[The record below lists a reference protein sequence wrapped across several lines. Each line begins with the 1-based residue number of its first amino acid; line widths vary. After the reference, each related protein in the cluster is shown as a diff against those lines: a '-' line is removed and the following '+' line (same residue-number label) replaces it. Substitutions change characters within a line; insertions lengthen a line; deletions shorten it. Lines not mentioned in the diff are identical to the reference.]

1 MNRLRVGGNN
11 VLPGLITAALGA
23 CGCTLIG
30 FGIGAAIDK
39 SHKRPDIVEGWRITR
54 IEKGTRV
61 NVFLRDGR
69 QVQGIFNGLSFD
81 GKEYAQRYEER
92 QKQADGGALPPLG
105 DTITVS
111 RPNGKTTA
119 GRLEGFELASITVR
133 PEGSSPALDVP
144 FERLSAVS
152 LAGHEPLSGA
162 QLQTLSGQGALPLRS
177 RMAVGDDLIPVEHV
191 SRIEVPHRGHAKAI
205 GALLGLAVDGLIIA
219 ALIDYYSHPLFNTSC
234 PYVASF
240 DGQRYAPEGEVF
252 AGAMFRASPRS
263 DRLVLEHLAESHG
276 EYRLRLTNE
285 LQETQYVDEVKLIV
299 VDGPE
304 DARVVPGPGG
314 RLHGLRSRVAPV
326 EATDL
331 RGSNVLP
338 LVASRD
344 GEAWVSSP
352 FGRDPESP
360 EDRRDGLVVEF
371 PRPPGASSVSL
382 TFAAE
387 TTPWASTLLRR
398 VLALQGTHLTA
409 WTERMNA
416 DRAARSRFQEALR
429 REGQLILSVWTG
441 VSWRAVGIV
450 TSHQSV
456 DLDLGGIPGERLRVR
471 LDSSAG
477 LWSVDSIEAAF
488 GADAPA
494 DALELSP
501 LSAKT
506 REGKDVLALVA
517 MRDGR
522 HHLMKPIVGAVDI
535 AFAAPARNAGRR
547 RTLILK
553 AAGYYNIE
561 IPSGQERQEALF
573 ERLVSEPGAFG
584 QYSLQ
589 LLHAGV
595 HRWANWNDLEIR

>member
-1 MNRLRVGGNN
+1 MNRHRVGGNN
-11 VLPGLITAALGA
+11 VLPLLITAALGA

-30 FGIGAAIDK
+30 FGVGAAIDK
-39 SHKRPDIVEGWRITR
+39 SHKKPDVVEGFRITR

-61 NVFLRDGR
+61 KVYLRDGR

-92 QKQADGGALPPLG
+92 QKQAKSALPPLG

-111 RPNGKTTA
+111 RSKGKTTA
-119 GRLEGFELASITVR
+119 GRLAGFEPASIALR
-133 PEGSSPALDVP
+133 PEGGSPPLDVP
-144 FERLSAVS
+144 FEKLSAVS
-152 LAGHEPLSGA
+152 FAGHEPLSGA
-162 QLQTLSGQGALPLRS
+162 QLQTLSGQGTLPLRS
-177 RMAVGDDLIPVEHV
+177 RMAVGDELIPVEHV
-191 SRIEVPHRGHAKAI
+191 SRVEVPHHGNAKAI
-205 GALLGLAVDGLIIA
+205 CALFGLVVDGLIIA
-219 ALIDYYSHPLFNTSC
+219 ALIDFNSHPLVNTSC

-240 DGQRYAPEGEVF
+240 DGQRYTPEGEVF

-276 EYRLRLTNE
+276 RYRLQLTNE

-304 DARVVPGPGG
+304 DARVVPGPEG

-360 EDRRDGLVVEF
+360 EDRRDGLVLEF
-371 PRPPGASSVSL
+371 PRPPDASSVSL

-398 VLALQGTHLTA
+398 VLALQGTHLSA

-416 DRAARSRFQEALR
+416 DSAARSRFQEALR

-456 DLDLGGIPGERLRVR
+456 DLHLDGIPGEHLRVR

-488 GADAPA
+488 GADAPV
-494 DALELSP
+494 DAVELGP

-506 REGKDVLALVA
+506 QEGKDVLALVA
-517 MRDGR
+517 MRDDR
-522 HHLMKPIVGAVDI
+522 QYVMKPTEGAVDI
-535 AFAAPARNAGRR
+535 AFAVPARRPGRR

-561 IPSGQERQEALF
+561 IPSGKERQEALF
-573 ERLVSEPGAFG
+573 EHLVSEPGAFG
-584 QYSLQ
+584 QYGLQ
-589 LLHAGV
+589 LLQAGV
-595 HRWANWNDLEIR
+595 HRWADSNDLEVR